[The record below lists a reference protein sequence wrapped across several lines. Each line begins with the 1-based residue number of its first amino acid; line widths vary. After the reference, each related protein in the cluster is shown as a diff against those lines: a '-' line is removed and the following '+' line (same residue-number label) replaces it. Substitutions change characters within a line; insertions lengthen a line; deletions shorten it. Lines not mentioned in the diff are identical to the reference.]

1 MKDKMV
7 SIIITVFNSEKYLE
21 RCIDSAIKQ
30 TYENIEIIIVD
41 DCSKDKSKEIIEQ
54 YEIKNKK
61 IKKILLSK
69 NQGVSNARNV
79 GMSVSDGEYIVFLDS
94 DDYIDPVYIE
104 TLINNKEDDDML
116 VVVAN
121 NVKTEIYD
129 SKNYALEVAYGNFF
143 GSCWGYLI
151 DKNKITCKFDLKTT
165 YMEDTIFIMNVILNY
180 KKVKVINCSL
190 YNYIENEDSLTRK
203 KNVNSLK
210 RILEYSYSIDR
221 IQEVLENKKINF
233 DQLLLNDRK
242 FNLCLNEIYSINN
255 LQKLNE
261 IIACKNIK
269 NIITLPYKHR
279 MMEHKLL
286 NSKVCYPILYIRLFI
301 KNIYYK
307 LRKFSNNI
315 K

>member
-7 SIIITVFNSEKYLE
+7 SIIIPVFNSEKYLE

-94 DDYIDPVYIE
+94 DDYIDPFYIE
-104 TLINNKEDDDML
+104 TLINNKEDEDML

-129 SKNYALEVAYGNFF
+129 SKSYALEVAYGKFF

-190 YNYIENEDSLTRK
+190 YNYIENEDSLTK
-203 KNVNSLK
+203 KKDVNSLK
-210 RILEYSYSIDR
+210 RIYGYTYSIDK
-221 IQEVLENKKINF
+221 IKELLENQKMNF
-233 DQLLLNDRK
+233 NQLLLNNKKID
-242 FNLCLNEIYSINN
+242 LCLNEIYSIDSSKVLKQFLNCDDIRN
-255 LQKLNE
+255 ILALPCENRKLK
-261 IIACKNIK
+261 C
-269 NIITLPYKHR
+269 
-279 MMEHKLL
+279 KLL
-286 NSKVCYPILYIRLFI
+286 KSKICYQVLCIRLYI
-301 KNIYYK
+301 KKIYYK
-307 LRKFSNNI
+307 LK